1 MSGMENLI
9 RQGYRH
15 FISGGS
21 QGTDMQKTKALHR
34 SMGGSQ

>member
-15 FISGGS
+15 FNSGGA
-21 QGTDMQKTKALHR
+21 QGMDMCRPQ
-34 SMGGSQ
+34 

>member
-21 QGTDMQKTKALHR
+21 KGMDMRRPQ
-34 SMGGSQ
+34 